1 MSTCYTIMQRELADY
16 FYTPIAYVFLVIFL
30 LLNSILTFYVGGFF
44 ERGQAYLE
52 TFFLFHP
59 WLYLVLAPAL
69 GMRLWAEERQSG
81 TIQLLLTMPIRVGD
95 AVVGKFLAA
104 WLFAGFALVLTTP
117 LWATVNYL
125 GSPDNG
131 VIFSSYFGSWLM
143 AGAYLGVSSCMSA
156 LTQNQVLAFVASVA
170 ANLLFML
177 SGFALVQDLL
187 TDHVPN
193 AVFEWIFSMNFLSHF
208 LAMTKGVISLSN
220 LVFFVSIMVLFLYV
234 NTVAVD
240 SEQNR

>member
-44 ERGQAYLE
+44 ERGQADLE

-81 TIQLLLTMPIRVGD
+81 TIQLLLTMPIRIGA
-95 AVVGKFLAA
+95 AVIGKFLAS
-104 WLFAGFALVLTTP
+104 WLFAGFALMLTTP
-117 LWATVNYL
+117 LWVTVNYL

-170 ANLLFML
+170 TNLLFML
-177 SGFALVQDLL
+177 AGFAFVQDLL
-187 TDHVPN
+187 TNHVSN
-193 AVFEWIFSMNFLSHF
+193 VVLEWVFSMNFLSNF
-208 LAMTKGVISLSN
+208 LVMTKGVVSLSN
-220 LVFFVSIMVLFLYV
+220 LVFFASVTILFLYI
-234 NTVAVD
+234 NTVAID

>member
-44 ERGQAYLE
+44 ERGQADLE

-81 TIQLLLTMPIRVGD
+81 TIQLLLTMPIRVGA
-95 AVVGKFLAA
+95 AVIGKFLAS
-104 WLFAGFALVLTTP
+104 WLFAGFALMLTTP
-117 LWATVNYL
+117 LWVTVNYL

-170 ANLLFML
+170 TNLLFML
-177 SGFALVQDLL
+177 SGFAFVQDLL
-187 TDHVPN
+187 TDSVSN
-193 AVFEWIFSMNFLSHF
+193 TVLEWIFSMNFLSHF
-208 LAMTKGVISLSN
+208 LVMTKGVVSLSN
-220 LVFFVSIMVLFLYV
+220 LVFFASVTVLFLYI
-234 NTVAVD
+234 NTVAIN